1 MEKFKKFGII
11 FTCFVIVMILLTGIN
26 ILSVLGIVLA
36 IDTVTG
42 YLRSK
47 TEIADENIEYKT
59 KIIWNKIVPFGNY
72 YCMMFFGLILCKY
85 GKNFPKPITEF
96 EMLRFEENHLKHEYI
111 HKDQLLETG
120 YLMYYLLYI
129 IEFLTYF
136 LITFNWS
143 CSYQNISFERESRE
157 KNTTYKNRLN
167 YGWNKYLFDFINL
180 KILVENEKNSV
191 K

>member
-11 FTCFVIVMILLTGIN
+11 FTCIIVVLILLSGIN
-26 ILSVLGIVLA
+26 WLSFIGIILA

-47 TEIADENIEYKT
+47 TSISDGKIEYGT
-59 KIIWNKIVPFGNY
+59 KIIWNKIIPFGS
-72 YCMMFFGLILCKY
+72 YCTMMLFGLIFCKH
-85 GKNFPKPITEF
+85 KKPDTVYEMYKF
-96 EMLRFEENHLKHEYI
+96 EKNHLIHEYI

-129 IEFLTYF
+129 VELLTYF
-136 LITFNWS
+136 LVSFNWS
-143 CSYQNISFERESRE
+143 CSYKNISFERESRE
-157 KNTTYKNRLN
+157 KYTTYKNRTN
-167 YGWNKYLFDFINL
+167 YGWIKYWFDFINL
-180 KILVENEKNSV
+180 MILVENEKNSV